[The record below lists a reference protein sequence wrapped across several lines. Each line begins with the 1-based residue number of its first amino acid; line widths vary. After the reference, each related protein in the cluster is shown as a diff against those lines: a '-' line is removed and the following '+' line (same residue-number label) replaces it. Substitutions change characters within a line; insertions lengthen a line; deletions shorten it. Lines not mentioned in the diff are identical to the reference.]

1 MNHKKQ
7 RGFTLA
13 ELLIG
18 IAIIAVLVAV
28 CIPIF
33 TKQLR
38 KAKEAVDMANMR
50 GAKAV
55 ASVYQMEENNLNV
68 ITGSGQIHDLAAF
81 YDVSKS
87 SLIVR
92 GLDNL
97 EWYNITNTIN
107 SYGKII
113 ENSIIAVRFNN
124 EENVFEYYWFCKSD
138 WKFYDVQCN
147 LVNEP
152 LQTTL
157 LLEFWS

>member
-13 ELLIG
+13 ELLIVT
-18 IAIIAVLVAV
+18 AIIAVLVAV
-28 CIPIF
+28 SIPIF
-33 TKQLR
+33 TKNLQR
-38 KAKEAVDMANMR
+38 AKESVDMANMR

-68 ITGSGQIHDLAAF
+68 ITGSGTDYDLSAF

-87 SLIVR
+87 ALKVR
-92 GLDNL
+92 VLGDTSWLSV
-97 EWYNITNTIN
+97 TNTIN
-107 SYGKII
+107 SYGKIV

-138 WKFYDVQCN
+138 WKFYDEQWN
-147 LVNEP
+147 LVNDS
-152 LQTTL
+152 LQHTL
-157 LLEFWS
+157 WQEFWS